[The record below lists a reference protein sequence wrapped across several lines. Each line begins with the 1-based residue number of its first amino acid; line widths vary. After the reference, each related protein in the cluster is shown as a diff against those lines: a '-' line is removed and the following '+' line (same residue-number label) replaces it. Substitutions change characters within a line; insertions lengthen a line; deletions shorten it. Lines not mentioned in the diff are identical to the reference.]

1 MCVLGEP
8 AEAILHHICSE
19 QTIGLRTSLD
29 QVDTLPS
36 CQDCQHQQHSS
47 RVPGS
52 PVSMSLH
59 GASSTQEEATGTILK
74 DVRNELST
82 LDAQCSAVSG
92 KLQHR
97 ADCQRQR
104 ISTFEGEVIKA
115 FGSRDADMN
124 RQVVSRWCYLIP
136 CAPPPSRT

>member
-1 MCVLGEP
+1 MCK
-8 AEAILHHICSE
+8 
-19 QTIGLRTSLD
+19 
-29 QVDTLPS
+29 
-36 CQDCQHQQHSS
+36 
-47 RVPGS
+47 GS
-52 PVSMSLH
+52 PRAL
-59 GASSTQEEATGTILK
+59 QATGTILK

-124 RQVVSRWCYLIP
+124 RQVSSHSTACLD
-136 CAPPPSRT
+136 S